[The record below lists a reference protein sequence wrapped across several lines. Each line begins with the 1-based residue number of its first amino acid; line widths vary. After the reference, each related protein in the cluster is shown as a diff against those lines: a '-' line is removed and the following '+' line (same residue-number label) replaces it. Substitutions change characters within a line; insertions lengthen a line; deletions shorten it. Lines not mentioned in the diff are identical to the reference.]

1 MEIGLVIFMSVEVEM
16 DEKGILAFKTAISL
30 CNRIYDRSRCKDY
43 EERFIAILGAAIRVG

>member
-1 MEIGLVIFMSVEVEM
+1 VEIGLVIFMSVEVEM